1 MRDQETPRGDI
12 VCPYGFGRRVGGTLQ
27 DAVEKV
33 TGALKNE
40 GFGVLTEINVKD
52 TLKNK
57 LDVDFRGYVW
67 RQVHNVRPAPPQSG
81 QRPTSSSA

>member
-1 MRDQETPRGDI
+1 MREQETPRGEI

-40 GFGVLTEINVKD
+40 GFGVLTEINVSAQC
-52 TLKNK
+52 
-57 LDVDFRGYVW
+57 FRW
-67 RQVHNVRPAPPQSG
+67 
-81 QRPTSSSA
+81 